1 MENPW
6 EILKFILTGGAG
18 FGASQLYDTYVRGR
32 KDKKDSESEALR
44 AANESRDRDLALLRD
59 QDEAERAFRDEL
71 RAEISSLRTRV
82 VTLEQELKTSTE
94 RYVELLHEHTILKSK
109 YTIAQQQIDTLKS
122 DLKRLQDDKNDIN
135 IGGGV
140 DGN

>member
-6 EILKFILTGGAG
+6 ELMKLLLTGGAG
-18 FGASQLYDTYVRGR
+18 FGASQLYDIYIRGR

-44 AANESRDRDLALLRD
+44 AANESRDRDLTLIRD

-71 RAEISSLRTRV
+71 RAEIANLRTRI
-82 VTLEQELKTSTE
+82 VTLEQELKASTQQ
-94 RYVELLHEHTILKSK
+94 YVELLQEHTILKSN
-109 YTIAQQQIDTLKS
+109 YAIAQQQIDILKS

-135 IGGGV
+135 TGGNTG
-140 DGN
+140 GN